1 MKVDID
7 GLQVLFPYDRMYA
20 EQLQYMRELKRAL
33 DAHGHCMLE
42 MPTGTGKTISLLALV
57 LAYKHAH
64 PSTCGKLVYC
74 TRTVPEMAKCVEEL
88 KHLMEYRKRILSV
101 EATQITA
108 VCLSSRRN
116 MCIHEKVLENSADGE
131 TVDSQC
137 RKMTAS
143 WVRARVEQGSNE
155 QLYRKRILSVEATQI
170 TAVCLSSR
178 RNMCIHEKVLENS
191 ADGET
196 VDSQCRK
203 MTASWVRARVEQGS
217 NEQLVSNGGIELCS
231 FYEQYE
237 ARKQDQQLLPSG
249 VYSLDDLKRLG
260 KEKGWCP
267 YFLTRHVVNFADVIV
282 YNYQYMLDPKYEA
295 RKQDQQL
302 LPSGVYSLDDLKRLG
317 KEKGW
322 CPYFLTRHVVNFA
335 DVIVYNYQY
344 MLDPKVSQLVSRAF
358 EKESIIVFDE
368 AHNIDNV
375 CIEALSVD
383 LNRRS
388 LDRAS
393 RNLGSIST
401 HVQRLKQADRS
412 RLDAE
417 YRRLVEG
424 LRASNNILAPT
435 YENRATGQAIDTTN
449 DILTSNPVL
458 PDDVLEEAIPG
469 NIRQAEHF
477 IAFMRRLIEYL
488 RTRLRVRNVE
498 SETPQAFLHH
508 LNQVI
513 SMETKPM
520 KFCYTR
526 LNSLLRTLEI
536 TKLEEFQALTDVANF
551 ATLLATYAD
560 GFMLIVD
567 PLDNASGAHDPV
579 LHLACLDASLAI
591 RPVLERFS
599 SVIIT
604 SGTLSPID
612 LYPRLLNFSPV
623 IRESLPMS
631 VYRSCICP
639 LTITRGS
646 DQMPVSTKFDLRDDL
661 SVVRNYGTLLL
672 EMAAHCPDGMVCFF
686 PSYLYMEKIIGQW
699 DQLGVLK
706 RVLQFKLLFIE
717 TTDIVETTLALN
729 NYKKACDCGRGA
741 IFFSVARGK
750 VAEGIDF
757 DRHYGRCVILF
768 GIPFQYTL
776 SHKLRARLEY
786 LRYTHQIREADFLTF
801 DALRQAAQCAG
812 RVLRSKTDY
821 GLILFADSRY
831 NRADK
836 RSKLPPWIKQ
846 FMVESHLNL
855 SVDMAVHLAKRYL
868 ALMAQPV
875 DEKTNVNSI
884 LLDEKR
890 AAEWLVMNS
899 IRPSEVK
906 HTGNGIAL
914 QPDMNAVIAS

>member
-155 QLYRKRILSVEATQI
+155 QL
-170 TAVCLSSR
+170 
-178 RNMCIHEKVLENS
+178 
-191 ADGET
+191 
-196 VDSQCRK
+196 
-203 MTASWVRARVEQGS
+203 
-217 NEQLVSNGGIELCS
+217 VSNGGIELCS
-231 FYEQYE
+231 FYEQ
-237 ARKQDQQLLPSG
+237 
-249 VYSLDDLKRLG
+249 
-260 KEKGWCP
+260 
-267 YFLTRHVVNFADVIV
+267 
-282 YNYQYMLDPKYEA
+282 YEA

-469 NIRQAEHF
+469 NIRRAEHF

>member
-57 LAYKHAH
+57 LAYRHAH

-74 TRTVPEMAKCVEEL
+74 TRTVTEMAKCVEEL
-88 KHLMEYRKRILSV
+88 KSLMEYRTQILST

-116 MCIHEKVLENSADGE
+116 MCIHEKVLENSTDGE
-131 TVDSQC
+131 SVDSQC

-143 WVRARVEQGSNE
+143 WVRARAIETPIEQ
-155 QLYRKRILSVEATQI
+155 A
-170 TAVCLSSR
+170 
-178 RNMCIHEKVLENS
+178 
-191 ADGET
+191 
-196 VDSQCRK
+196 
-203 MTASWVRARVEQGS
+203 
-217 NEQLVSNGGIELCS
+217 VSNNGIDLCS
-231 FYEQYE
+231 YYEQYE
-237 ARKQDQQLLPSG
+237 ARKQDQQLLP
-249 VYSLDDLKRLG
+249 
-260 KEKGWCP
+260 P
-267 YFLTRHVVNFADVIV
+267 
-282 YNYQYMLDPKYEA
+282 
-295 RKQDQQL
+295 
-302 LPSGVYSLDDLKRLG
+302 GVYSLDDLKRLG

-401 HVQRLKQADRS
+401 QVQRLKQADRS

-435 YENRATGQAIDTTN
+435 YQNRATGQSIDTTN

-469 NIRQAEHF
+469 NIRRAEHF

-488 RTRLRVRNVE
+488 RTRLRVGNVE

-567 PLDNASGAHDPV
+567 PLDNASGAPDPV

-729 NYKKACDCGRGA
+729 NYKRACDCGRGA

-846 FMVESHLNL
+846 FMVESYLNL

-884 LLDEKR
+884 LLDEQR
-890 AAEWLVMNS
+890 AADWLVRNS
-899 IRPSEVK
+899 IPSEVK

-914 QPDMNAVIAS
+914 QPDMNVVMAS